1 MCALLKVYETIEVS
15 VFFIFANNLALLD
28 TKVWSAF
35 YRRALMELLIIDT
48 AEIFNHHIWKV
59 ERS

>member
-1 MCALLKVYETIEVS
+1 MYEMIEVS
-15 VFFIFANNLALLD
+15 VFLIFANNLPLLD
-28 TKVWSAF
+28 TMVWSAF
-35 YRRALMELLIIDT
+35 YRRALMELLTIDT

>member
-1 MCALLKVYETIEVS
+1 MYETIEVS

-35 YRRALMELLIIDT
+35 YRRALMELLIIDS